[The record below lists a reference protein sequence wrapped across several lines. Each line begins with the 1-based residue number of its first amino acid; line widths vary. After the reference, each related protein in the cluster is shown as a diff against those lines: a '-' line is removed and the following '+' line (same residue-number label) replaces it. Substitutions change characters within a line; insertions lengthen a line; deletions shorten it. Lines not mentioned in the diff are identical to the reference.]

1 VKENWTDKVGQ
12 CISVLFARHDVL
24 LLLLLLLLL
33 AITIRLISHLV
44 VVLFER
50 SSGWLTGNRVERQG
64 FYNLI
69 QMLCYGLM
77 SRLVPNGISA
87 TAVGLSYS
95 IWA

>member
-24 LLLLLLLLL
+24 LLLL

-50 SSGWLTGNRVERQG
+50 SSGWVDRKMGREA
-64 FYNLI
+64 
-69 QMLCYGLM
+69 
-77 SRLVPNGISA
+77 RL
-87 TAVGLSYS
+87 L
-95 IWA
+95 